1 MEVTGLKKGR
11 IYRHLDSKDELAKAS
26 FSYFLITLKE
36 NYLQAIKSKET
47 ANEQFQ
53 AFASIL
59 MTLNNNDI
67 LVGGCPLMNAA
78 IEVDDSEILIEF
90 GQGQNEINMNVDS
103 EQMTVFILSS
113 MEGALAL
120 RRLYKDNDI

>member
-1 MEVTGLKKGR
+1 
-11 IYRHLDSKDELAKAS
+11 
-26 FSYFLITLKE
+26 
-36 NYLQAIKSKET
+36 
-47 ANEQFQ
+47 
-53 AFASIL
+53 

-78 IEVDDSEILIEF
+78 IEVDDSEILIEDAFKEGFDGLIKMIKNLIEF

-113 MEGALAL
+113 MEVHWPS
-120 RRLYKDNDI
+120 RLYKDKRY

>member
-1 MEVTGLKKGR
+1 M
-11 IYRHLDSKDELAKAS
+11 AKAS

-53 AFASIL
+53 AFSSIF

-90 GQGQNEINMNVDS
+90 FGQGQNEINMNVDS

-120 RRLYKDNDI
+120 SRLYKDKRYLNMVIMQINAILF

>member
-1 MEVTGLKKGR
+1 
-11 IYRHLDSKDELAKAS
+11 
-26 FSYFLITLKE
+26 
-36 NYLQAIKSKET
+36 
-47 ANEQFQ
+47 
-53 AFASIL
+53 

-90 GQGQNEINMNVDS
+90 GQGQNEINMKVDS

-120 RRLYKDNDI
+120 SRLY